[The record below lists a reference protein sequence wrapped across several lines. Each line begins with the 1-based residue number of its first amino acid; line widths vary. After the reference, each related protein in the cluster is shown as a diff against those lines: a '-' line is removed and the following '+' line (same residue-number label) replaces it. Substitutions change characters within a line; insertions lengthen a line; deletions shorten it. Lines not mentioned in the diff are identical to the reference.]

1 MKETFRIFLTPNLTE
16 GTIPST
22 PNRATGP
29 KETTVTDKNLDPRS
43 VLLAAYILGGLR
55 LLGPSTLA
63 TMFDGAGLNR
73 NSVADQRFFC
83 KVLAGLNTCGYI
95 TGPNENLDE
104 RGVPCVGLT
113 EQGEAKADEV
123 EAVFAL
129 HGAA

>member
-1 MKETFRIFLTPNLTE
+1 MT
-16 GTIPST
+16 GTNS
-22 PNRATGP
+22 
-29 KETTVTDKNLDPRS
+29 DPRS
-43 VLLAAYILGGLR
+43 VLLAAFILRGLR

-73 NSVADQRFFC
+73 KSEADQHFFC
-83 KVLAGLNTCGYI
+83 SVLGGLSTCGYI

-104 RGVPCVGLT
+104 RGIVHVGLT